1 MLLGCRDDDEL
12 SSAWKPEV
20 LLELEGKC
28 EEEWYIG
35 ARRQLGARCECSTL
49 IHNENKRG
57 RSHTCYRGDIFSVYA
72 LCIYTLSVFH
82 ILSVWQALDIFVAL
96 DKYVKENV
104 PTT

>member
-49 IHNENKRG
+49 IHIENKKG
-57 RSHTCYRGDIFSVYA
+57 GSHTCYRGDIFSVYA
-72 LCIYTLSVFH
+72 LCIYTSSVFH
-82 ILSVWQALDIFVAL
+82 SLSVWQALDVFVAL
-96 DKYVKENV
+96 VTYVKENV

>member
-20 LLELEGKC
+20 LLELEGTC

-35 ARRQLGARCECSTL
+35 ARRRLGARCECNTL
-49 IHNENKRG
+49 IHIENKRG
-57 RSHTCYRGDIFSVYA
+57 RSHTCSRDDIFSVYA

-82 ILSVWQALDIFVAL
+82 SLSVWQALDVFVAL
-96 DKYVKENV
+96 ATYVKENV
-104 PTT
+104 PIT